1 MVVAM
6 GYSVT
11 VSAAALMMEKLYGE
25 LFAARGIP
33 EAIRL
38 GRKAL
43 YNDKNRK
50 AYFNEV
56 VELEDWLL
64 PVVYANKA
72 VICDCSRL
80 RLSRKN
86 STTARRM
93 RDIDLRSR
101 RIPLWVGT

>member
-1 MVVAM
+1 MTAGVQMVVAM

-50 AYFNEV
+50 VYFNRGGGAGGLAAAGGV
-56 VELEDWLL
+56 C
-64 PVVYANKA
+64 K
-72 VICDCSRL
+72 
-80 RLSRKN
+80 
-86 STTARRM
+86 
-93 RDIDLRSR
+93 
-101 RIPLWVGT
+101 

>member
-25 LFAARGIP
+25 LFAERGIP

-43 YNDKNRK
+43 YNDKNRRV
-50 AYFNEV
+50 YFNQV
-56 VELEDWLL
+56 VE
-64 PVVYANKA
+64 
-72 VICDCSRL
+72 SR
-80 RLSRKN
+80 RLAAAGGVCESGGGFAIAAIFAGSRK
-86 STTARRM
+86 
-93 RDIDLRSR
+93 R
-101 RIPLWVGT
+101 RITRRKMRGIGSRFGG